1 MPNLGA
7 LNTVTVTGKYVF
19 LDDQVATSGTVTFE
33 AVGVD
38 LREPAANLIIL
49 GTPIAVAVG
58 AQGTFS
64 IALPATDDPDVTPTG
79 FVYKVTEAIPHPV
92 TAVVRGRTFNIQV
105 PVDSPGGTLDLADVA
120 AAESVTPSVQ
130 YTLQAT
136 HNTHVAAADPHSAAG
151 YVLADGTRAF
161 TGDVDLGSN
170 KLVNVA
176 DPENAQDA
184 ATRAWVTGRLYT
196 ALVGDGIADEI
207 GIPHGLNTPYPIWQ
221 LFEEA
226 TGEKV
231 LDNGRKVDD
240 NNLHLSFQD
249 PPGAGEFRIVVI
261 GLSV

>member
-49 GTPIAVAVG
+49 GTPITVSVG

-120 AAESVTPSVQ
+120 GSESVTPSAQ
-130 YTLQAT
+130 YTLQTT
-136 HNTHVAAADPHSAAG
+136 HNAHVANTGDPHAAAE
-151 YVLADGTRAF
+151 YILADGTRAF
-161 TGDVDLGSN
+161 TANADLGSN

-176 DPENAQDA
+176 DPTVATDA
-184 ATRAWVTGRLYT
+184 ATRAWVEARSYSTT
-196 ALVGDGIADEI
+196 IGDGIEQTFTVT
-207 GIPHGLNTPYPIWQ
+207 HGLGSEDVTWQMRDLLTGGKVADAGTVVNANQVQYP
-221 LFEEA
+221 FEEIPA
-226 TGEKV
+226 VNQYRVTV
-231 LDNGRKVDD
+231 QL
-240 NNLHLSFQD
+240 
-249 PPGAGEFRIVVI
+249 
-261 GLSV
+261 